1 MLLHLFDART
11 LTLTPCH
18 LGARLEGILF
28 SPLPCVAAH
37 LGVWIW
43 KHRWSRPLRA
53 ELRLGTSFLPELC
66 ISRWRVQWLKG
77 IDFCICICRSR
88 RSRGVARVSSFD
100 GGAVQR
106 WSHDTVQRGFDHF
119 WHQLLTERSDRII
132 HIEQMDLKLCASVKI
147 WSARKHQGKDGTQ
160 QLLNSTLRLM
170 PNQWHKQGNYSLRR
184 PLKLIIPQA
193 FIEFIDMYEFIQAI
207 IVHNNN
213 IIFDQNLGF

>member
-66 ISRWRVQWLKG
+66 ISQWKVQWQWLEG

-88 RSRGVARVSSFD
+88 RSRGVARVSSF
-100 GGAVQR
+100 GGETVQR
-106 WSHDTVQRGFDHF
+106 WPHDTVQRGPYYF
-119 WHQLLTERSDRII
+119 WHQLLTERRDRII
-132 HIEQMDLKLCASVKI
+132 HIEQMDLKLCACVKI

-160 QLLNSTLRLM
+160 QLLNSTLRLI
-170 PNQWHKQGNYSLRR
+170 PNQWHKQEAYHTSS
-184 PLKLIIPQA
+184 IHWVQ
-193 FIEFIDMYEFIQAI
+193 MCT
-207 IVHNNN
+207 
-213 IIFDQNLGF
+213 NLYK